1 MPKDFKKM
9 FLEEQNKNLKIE
21 KELNEMKKSVEEL
34 KKNQSVMN
42 NFSTQNSQNTQQ
54 PIPQISKSFENDVRY
69 IVELSERMTN
79 ILRECRRHMLP
90 MELGKK
96 IDNVLREMDR
106 M

>member
-42 NFSTQNSQNTQQ
+42 NFSSQNSQNVQQ
-54 PIPQISKSFENDVRY
+54 PIPQISKSFESDVRY

-79 ILRECRRHMLP
+79 ILRECRRCMLP

-96 IDNVLREMDR
+96 IDTVLREMDR
-106 M
+106 I

>member
-21 KELNEMKKSVEEL
+21 KELNEMKKSVDEL

-42 NFSTQNSQNTQQ
+42 NFSPQNSQNIQQ

-69 IVELSERMTN
+69 IVELSERMTK
-79 ILRECRRHMLP
+79 ILRECRRYMLP

-96 IDNVLREMDR
+96 IDTILREMDR